1 MKEHKPPGFLVWA
14 MSAFFWATASFAL
27 AFWILSL
34 VWPNGPG
41 GLLVSL
47 GAATA
52 AVFGTAHI
60 PAAISGVLL
69 WHWRRRVMAPRKRA
83 LLETATVYFGSV
95 VGLAMAGNFAAMMVL
110 DGMY

>member
-1 MKEHKPPGFLVWA
+1 MQEHTPPRLLVWV

-34 VWPNGPG
+34 IWPNGPG
-41 GLLVSL
+41 GLLASL
-47 GAATA
+47 GAATS

-60 PAAISGVLL
+60 PAAISGILL
-69 WHWRRRVMAPRKRA
+69 WHWRRAIMAPRRRV

-95 VGLAMAGNFAAMMVL
+95 VAVAMMGNFAAMMVL
-110 DGMY
+110 DRMY